1 MSRNFQRL
9 SQLVTTFGP
18 GSMLDLPTRSV
29 MIGGLD
35 RWDMRQG
42 TWSPIDEPRLVE
54 LLQRRLTA
62 VGPNGEPPRMP
73 AGMRLS
79 LRTPPLAQDLNAN
92 REPAGVPVSVF
103 PTWFV
108 CEKIEHVTIG
118 GRERRR
124 RRLVRWQDLDAGQGR
139 RYFYGDDGKRT
150 EVTPI
155 RFVGACERGHIQ
167 DIDWRWVVHGA
178 KACQEPM
185 WLEERGTS
193 ADPADTFVVC
203 DCGVDPLSL
212 QQAFAPGRLGKCLG
226 ARPWLGREA
235 QEDCDNHLRLLT
247 RTATNT
253 YFPQVVTVISLPSA
267 EDELGQLLAANVD
280 ELKEVDSANDIAQAI
295 RFNSRL
301 REALRGWTPEELFVR
316 LQQLRSRAEGDS
328 ASAPK
333 LAEFDML
340 ASGDAVIGENRL
352 DARLFAETLPRAAW
366 EADVGID
373 LSFIQNLVAVYRLR
387 EVMCLYGFT
396 RLEAAPTSSDGDL
409 EDIRLA
415 VDGAPIGLNTDWLPA
430 VEQFGEG
437 IFIHVNPD
445 TIADWLRRQ
454 SVQQRLDALA
464 GGHTTWSSAKYG
476 ARAPDHPGAAYVLL
490 HSLSHALISEIALDC
505 GYPASSLKE
514 RVYALTDPT
523 ERHRATR
530 CGILIYTATTG
541 SLGTL
546 GGLVATTERFSHIL
560 AAALRRLQICSNDP
574 VCADHDPS
582 NRTDDR
588 ALHGAA
594 CHGCLLIAE
603 TSCEMRNVFLD
614 RALLVE
620 TMAQEGANFF

>member
-1 MSRNFQRL
+1 MTRNLQRL
-9 SQLVTTFGP
+9 SQLITTFGP

-29 MIGGLD
+29 MVAGLD

-42 TWSPIDEPRLVE
+42 TWNSIDEPRLVE
-54 LLQRRLTA
+54 LLEKRLTTA
-62 VGPNGEPPRMP
+62 GPNGEAPRLPPDT
-73 AGMRLS
+73 RLS
-79 LRTPPLAQDLNAN
+79 LRTPPLAKDINAAH
-92 REPAGVPVSVF
+92 EPPGVPVLVF

-108 CEKIEHVTIG
+108 CEKVEHVAIN
-118 GRERRR
+118 GRDRRR
-124 RRLVRWQDLDAGQGR
+124 RRLVRWQDLDPGQGR

-178 KACQEPM
+178 KACQEPL

-193 ADPADTFVVC
+193 ADPADTYVCC
-203 DCGVDPLSL
+203 DCNIDPLSL

-226 ARPWLGREA
+226 TRPWLARDA
-235 QEDCDNHLRLLT
+235 KEDCDKNLRLLT

-267 EDELGQLLAANVD
+267 EDDLGKQLAAFAD
-280 ELKEVDSANDIAQAI
+280 ELREATSPADVAQALK
-295 RFNSRL
+295 FNSKL
-301 REALRGWTPEELFVR
+301 REALKGWTAEQIHARLELM
-316 LQQLRSRAEGDS
+316 RSLAQ
-328 ASAPK
+328 ANATIPPK
-333 LAEFDML
+333 YAEFDIL
-340 ASGDAVIGENRL
+340 ASGNALIGENRL
-352 DARLFAETLPRAAW
+352 DARLFAETLPRSAW
-366 EADVGID
+366 HADVGVD
-373 LSFIQNLVAVYRLR
+373 LNFVRNLVAVHRLR

-396 RLEAAPTSSDGDL
+396 RFEAAPTSSDGDL

-415 VDGAPIGLNTDWLPA
+415 VDGAPLGLATDWLPA
-430 VEQFGEG
+430 IEQFGEG
-437 IFIHVNPD
+437 LFIHVDP
-445 TIADWLRRQ
+445 TAMARWLDRQ
-454 SVQQRLDALA
+454 PVQERLENLL
-464 GGHTTWSSAKYG
+464 GGYTNWSSAKYG
-476 ARAPDHPGAAYVLL
+476 TRAPEHPGAAYILL
-490 HSLSHALISEIALDC
+490 HTLAHALMTEIAMDC

-514 RVYALTDPT
+514 RVYALADPGSPQLVN
-523 ERHRATR
+523 R
-530 CGILIYTATTG
+530 CGILIYTATAG

-546 GGLVATTERFSHIL
+546 GGLVATTQRFALIL

-574 VCADHDPS
+574 VCADHNPG

-614 RALLVE
+614 RALIVE
-620 TMAQEGANFF
+620 TMANGGASFP

>member
-54 LLQRRLTA
+54 LLQRRLST
-62 VGPNGEPPRMP
+62 VGPNGEPPRLP
-73 AGMRLS
+73 VGMRLS

-108 CEKIEHVTIG
+108 CEKIEHVNIR

-124 RRLVRWQDLDAGQGR
+124 RRLVRWQDLDATQGR
-139 RYFYGDDGKRT
+139 RYFYGDDGGRT

-226 ARPWLGREA
+226 SRPWLGRDA
-235 QEDCDNHLRLLT
+235 QEDCNNHLRLLT

-267 EDELGQLLAANVD
+267 EDELGQLLAANAD
-280 ELKEVDSANDIAQAI
+280 ELKEVNSVNDVAQAI
-295 RFNSRL
+295 RFNSKL
-301 REALRGWTPEELFVR
+301 REALRGWTPDQVFAR
-316 LQQLRSRAEGDS
+316 LQLLRSLAQAD
-328 ASAPK
+328 ASIPPK
-333 LAEFDML
+333 YAEFDIL
-340 ASGDAVIGENRL
+340 ASGDALIGEHRL
-352 DARLFAETLPRAAW
+352 EARLFAETLPRAGW
-366 EADVGID
+366 ETNVGID
-373 LSFIQNLVAVYRLR
+373 LSFIQNLVAVHRLR
-387 EVMCLYGFT
+387 EVSCLYGFT
-396 RLEAAPTSSDGDL
+396 RFEAAPTSSDGDL

-437 IFIHVNPD
+437 IFIHVNAD
-445 TIADWLRRQ
+445 SIANWLRRQ
-454 SVQQRLDALA
+454 RVQLRLDALTGA
-464 GGHTTWSSAKYG
+464 HTTWSTAKYG
-476 ARAPDHPGAAYVLL
+476 TRAPDHPGPAYVLL

-514 RVYALTDPT
+514 RVYALIDPSD
-523 ERHRATR
+523 RHRATR

-614 RALLVE
+614 RALLVK
-620 TMAQEGANFF
+620 TMDDAGANFF

>member
-1 MSRNFQRL
+1 MTRNLQRL
-9 SQLVTTFGP
+9 SQLITTFGP
-18 GSMLDLPTRSV
+18 GSMMDLPTRSV
-29 MIGGLD
+29 MLSGLD

-42 TWSPIDEPRLVE
+42 TWTTIDEPRLVE

-62 VGPNGEPPRMP
+62 PGPNGEPSRLP

-79 LRTPPLAQDLNAN
+79 LRTPPVAQDLHAN

-108 CEKIEHVTIG
+108 CEKVDHVSVA

-124 RRLVRWQDLDAGQGR
+124 RRLVRWQDLEPGQGR
-139 RYFYGDDGKRT
+139 RFFYGDDGKRT

-178 KACQEPM
+178 KPCQEPM

-193 ADPADTFVVC
+193 ADPADTFVI
-203 DCGVDPLSL
+203 CGCGADALSL
-212 QQAFAPGRLGKCLG
+212 QEAFAPGRLGKCGG
-226 ARPWLGREA
+226 ARPWLGRDA
-235 QEDCDNHLRLLT
+235 REDCSNHLRLLT

-267 EDELGQLLAANVD
+267 EDELGQQLASHLD
-280 ELKEVDSANDIAQAI
+280 ELKEVESVNDAAQAI
-295 RFNSRL
+295 RFNSKL
-301 REALRGWTPEELFVR
+301 REALRGWKPDQIFAR
-316 LQQLRSRAEGDS
+316 LQLLRSLAQSD
-328 ASAPK
+328 ASIPPK
-333 LAEFDML
+333 YAEFDIL
-340 ASGDAVIGENRL
+340 ASGDPLIGENRL
-352 DARLFAETLPRAAW
+352 DARLCAETLPRPNWAK
-366 EADVGID
+366 DVGLD
-373 LSFIQNLVAVYRLR
+373 LTFIQNLVAVHRLR
-387 EVMCLYGFT
+387 EVTSLYGFT
-396 RLEAAPTSSDGDL
+396 RFEAAPTSSDGDL

-415 VDGAPIGLNTDWLPA
+415 VDGAPLGLNTDWLPA
-430 VEQFGEG
+430 IEQFGEG
-437 IFIHVNPD
+437 VFLHVNPQA
-445 TIADWLRRQ
+445 IANWLVQ
-454 SVQQRLDALA
+454 PSVSARLGALS
-464 GGHTTWSSAKYG
+464 GGYDTWSHAKYG
-476 ARAPDHPGAAYVLL
+476 ARAPEHPGAAYTLL
-490 HSLSHALISEIALDC
+490 HSLSHALIAEIALDC
-505 GYPASSLKE
+505 GYPASALKE

-523 ERHRATR
+523 NRHQTTR

-546 GGLVATTERFSHIL
+546 GGLVATTERFAFIL

-620 TMAQEGANFF
+620 TMAGTGSNFF

>member
-54 LLQRRLTA
+54 LLQRRLTT

-79 LRTPPLAQDLNAN
+79 LRTPPLAQDLNSN

-267 EDELGQLLAANVD
+267 EDELGQLLATNAD
-280 ELKEVDSANDIAQAI
+280 ELKEVDSVNDVAQAI
-295 RFNSRL
+295 RFNSKL
-301 REALRGWTPEELFVR
+301 REALRGWTPDQVFGR
-316 LQQLRSRAEGDS
+316 LQLLRSLAQAD
-328 ASAPK
+328 ASIPPK
-333 LAEFDML
+333 YAEFDIL

-352 DARLFAETLPRAAW
+352 DARLFAETLLRAAW

-373 LSFIQNLVAVYRLR
+373 LSFIQNLVAVHRLR

-396 RLEAAPTSSDGDL
+396 RFEAAPTSSDGDL

-415 VDGAPIGLNTDWLPA
+415 VDGAPVGLNTDWLPA

-445 TIADWLRRQ
+445 AIADWLRRQ

-464 GGHTTWSSAKYG
+464 GGHKTWSSVKYG

-514 RVYALTDPT
+514 RVYALTDPND
-523 ERHRATR
+523 RHRATR